1 MNPNADANKDLIK
14 SQSAKFSAA
23 KAEIGKTIVGQ
34 AEMVKALFI
43 ALLADGHLLLEG
55 LPGLA
60 KTLAVNTF
68 AKVLQCDFKRIQF
81 TPDLLPADLIGTS
94 IYNPKEGTFSIN
106 KGPIFTQILLADE
119 INRASPKTQSA
130 LLEAMQEFS
139 VTVRGHHH
147 KIERPFFVLATQNPV
162 EQEGTYPLP
171 EAQLDRFAMK
181 LRVGYPSREH
191 ELAMLGAV
199 ICAVAVMARSF
210 WGLCL
215 GTFFIGCYNAT
226 GGFYRFAAADA
237 VTGPDKARAISLVLA
252 GGIVGGLIGPES
264 SKLTKDWLS
273 VTYAGTYLSLVAFAI
288 VAMAVQ
294 SQLKL
299 PALGI
304 DKSDEPAR
312 PLGEIARQPKFIVAA
327 LSAALGYGVMNL
339 LMVATPLAMN
349 FCGHP
354 FKEGVFVLE
363 WHVVGMFAP
372 SFFTGNLIKRF
383 GALQIIIVG
392 CLLNFV
398 TLGID
403 LSGTTVAHFWFGLF
417 VLGVGW
423 NFMFIGGTA
432 LLTETYRPSE
442 KTRVQGFN
450 DMLVFGTMAVSSS
463 SAGVLVNAR
472 GWEIVNYTAAPFIGF
487 ALIAAL
493 WLAIRSRRS
502 DAGV

>member
-1 MNPNADANKDLIK
+1 M
-14 SQSAKFSAA
+14 SFS
-23 KAEIGKTIVGQ
+23 TDQ
-34 AEMVKALFI
+34 RR
-43 ALLADGHLLLEG
+43 
-55 LPGLA
+55 
-60 KTLAVNTF
+60 AV
-68 AKVLQCDFKRIQF
+68 
-81 TPDLLPADLIGTS
+81 
-94 IYNPKEGTFSIN
+94 
-106 KGPIFTQILLADE
+106 ILLALCQGLLLTNTVILMAVNALTGYMLADNK
-119 INRASPKTQSA
+119 IFATLPAMTYVVGSA
-130 LLEAMQEFS
+130 MSAMPAAAFMRKRGRRRGFMTGSLLA
-139 VTVRGHHH
+139 
-147 KIERPFFVLATQNPV
+147 I
-162 EQEGTYPLP
+162 
-171 EAQLDRFAMK
+171 
-181 LRVGYPSREH
+181 
-191 ELAMLGAV
+191 LGAV
-199 ICAVAVMARSF
+199 ICAVAVVAKSF
-210 WGLCL
+210 SGLCL

-264 SKLTKDWLS
+264 SKLSKDWLS

-294 SQLKL
+294 SRLKL

-304 DKSDEPAR
+304 DKSDEAAR
-312 PLGEIARQPKFIVAA
+312 PLREIARQPKFIVAA

-339 LMVATPLAMN
+339 LMVATPLAMS

-383 GALQIIIVG
+383 GALQIILAG
-392 CLLNFV
+392 CLLNFA
-398 TLGID
+398 TLAID
-403 LSGTTVAHFWFGLF
+403 LSGTTVTHFWLGLF

-450 DMLVFGTMAVSSS
+450 DMLVFATMAVSSS
-463 SAGVLVNAR
+463 GAGVLVNAQ
-472 GWEIVNYTAAPFIGF
+472 GWSTVNYTALPFIGG
-487 ALIAAL
+487 ATLAAL
-493 WLAIRSRRS
+493 WLAWRTRSS
-502 DAGV
+502 V

>member
-1 MNPNADANKDLIK
+1 M
-14 SQSAKFSAA
+14 SFS
-23 KAEIGKTIVGQ
+23 IDQRRTV
-34 AEMVKALFI
+34 L
-43 ALLADGHLLLEG
+43 LLAICQGLLLTNTVI
-55 LPGLA
+55 LM
-60 KTLAVNTF
+60 AVNALTGYML
-68 AKVLQCDFKRIQF
+68 ADNKILA
-81 TPDLLPADLIGTS
+81 TLPAMTYVIG
-94 IYNPKEGTFSIN
+94 
-106 KGPIFTQILLADE
+106 
-119 INRASPKTQSA
+119 SA
-130 LLEAMQEFS
+130 LSAMPAAS
-139 VTVRGHHH
+139 VMRKRG
-147 KIERPFFVLATQNPV
+147 RRRGFMTGSL
-162 EQEGTYPLP
+162 
-171 EAQLDRFAMK
+171 
-181 LRVGYPSREH
+181 
-191 ELAMLGAV
+191 LAMLGAV
-199 ICAVAVMARSF
+199 ICAVAVMAKSF

-237 VTGPDKARAISLVLA
+237 VTGADKARAISLVLA

-264 SKLTKDWLS
+264 SKLTKDWLA
-273 VTYAGTYLSLVAFAI
+273 VTYAGTYLSLVAFA
-288 VAMAVQ
+288 VLAMAVQ
-294 SQLKL
+294 SRLKL

-304 DKSDEPAR
+304 DISEDPAR
-312 PLGEIARQPKFIVAA
+312 PLSEIVRQPRFMVAA

-339 LMVATPLAMN
+339 LMVATPLAMS

-383 GALQIIIVG
+383 GALPIIIIG
-392 CLLNFV
+392 CLLNFA

-403 LSGTTVAHFWFGLF
+403 LSGTSVAHFWFGLF

-432 LLTETYRPSE
+432 LLTETYRASE

-450 DMLVFGTMAVSSS
+450 DMLVFGTMAISSS

-472 GWEIVNYTAAPFIGF
+472 GWEIVNYTAAPFIAI

-493 WLAIRSRRS
+493 WLAFHQRR
-502 DAGV
+502 ATAM